1 MKGTNRRTEA
11 GDVVYVMVS
20 FQRRKVGRTTEAF
33 PLTLLDTIK
42 LTKHDWKD
50 KIEVIR

>member
-1 MKGTNRRTEA
+1 MKGTQRHTEP
-11 GDVVYVMVS
+11 GDVYVIVS
-20 FQRRKVGRTTEAF
+20 FQKRKVGRTTEAS
-33 PLTLLDTIK
+33 PLTLLETIK